1 MNRRLYFV
9 LPDVETARRVER
21 DLLLARIEESR
32 MHFVGPRDADPQD
45 LPAASNIQ
53 KSDMTHGMFVGSI
66 AGAVTGAL
74 TGALLGF
81 ALFKNPKWI
90 GIPTNAGAMLLLG
103 AFGTAL
109 GLWISGVLIGS
120 STPNVH
126 LKEFEENFERREIVL
141 MLDIPKNRVD

>member
-90 GIPTNAGAMLLLG
+90 GIRPTPAPCCCS
-103 AFGTAL
+103 AL
-109 GLWISGVLIGS
+109 SVRLSGYGY
-120 STPNVH
+120 PGC
-126 LKEFEENFERREIVL
+126 
-141 MLDIPKNRVD
+141 

>member
-1 MNRRLYFV
+1 
-9 LPDVETARRVER
+9 
-21 DLLLARIEESR
+21 
-32 MHFVGPRDADPQD
+32 
-45 LPAASNIQ
+45 
-53 KSDMTHGMFVGSI
+53 
-66 AGAVTGAL
+66 
-74 TGALLGF
+74 
-81 ALFKNPKWI
+81 
-90 GIPTNAGAMLLLG
+90 MLLLG